1 MTDNE
6 IAELR
11 TRLAIAVQD
20 YAARPDIVIDAVE
33 RLDVDRAHAHVTE
46 AEILVFDIPRARV
59 PALQVAHMGYE
70 ELLDLVSP
78 PCFDDR
84 THALIGK
91 ARALVPP
98 IRSYDRDIPFETGSM
113 DLQSFQWFAGTFF
126 DLSHR
131 HAATIF
137 AKHEWN
143 NASLVQYRDEQGREG
158 PKGSRAP

>member
-1 MTDNE
+1 MTEEE

-11 TRLAIAVQD
+11 TRLAMEVQD
-20 YAARPDIVIDAVE
+20 YAERPGIITDAFE
-33 RLDVDRAHAHVTE
+33 RLDVDRAYRHVTE
-46 AEILVFDIPRARV
+46 AEILVFDIPRDLI

-70 ELLDLVSP
+70 ELLDLISP
-78 PCFDDR
+78 PYFDER

-91 ARALVPP
+91 ARGIVPP
-98 IRSYDRDIPFETGSM
+98 IRSYDHDIPFETGSM
-113 DLQSFQWFAGTFF
+113 ALQSFQWFAKTFF

-143 NASLVQYRDEQGREG
+143 NAYLVQYRDEQG
-158 PKGSRAP
+158 